1 MSLFVSTLRLG
12 RVCAQAT
19 VFAAL
24 CSQLACA
31 HNHLD
36 ASTGLR
42 NREIFRV
49 QTASRPG
56 RDVPA
61 RGEEVEAGVA
71 RYLQGLMPQPGGG
84 GSGGSSG
91 GSVMQNLG
99 LPAMH

>member
-1 MSLFVSTLRLG
+1 MSLSVPTPPLVRACIRAAVLTVLG
-12 RVCAQAT
+12 G
-19 VFAAL
+19 
-24 CSQLACA
+24 QLACS

-61 RGEEVEAGVA
+61 RGEEVEAGIV
-71 RYLQGLMPQPGGG
+71 RYLQALTPQPGSSGGG
-84 GSGGSSG
+84 GSGGG
-91 GSVMQNLG
+91 AMQNLG
-99 LPAMH
+99 LPSMH